1 MQTLIDYF
9 SFKSF
14 ISLDVMR
21 VGYALGA
28 VILPVAGGLLW
39 LWIKRRY
46 RLVDVAYG
54 RGKSW
59 LRQLTS
65 PAQRLG
71 LYGLF
76 ILMFVCA
83 EILWRMMFEYLIAYL
98 QIRDVLL
105 QMQMSTHPLNLGV
118 AAATDAMRGAW
129 PMAGVAGRAGGA
141 MPSSAFPGW

>member
-21 VGYALGA
+21 VCYALGA
-28 VILPVAGGLLW
+28 VIMPVAGVLLW

-46 RLVDVAYG
+46 QLIDAAYG
-54 RGKSW
+54 QGKSW

-65 PAQRLG
+65 PAQRLW

-76 ILMFVCA
+76 ILLFVCA
-83 EILWRMMFEYLIAYL
+83 EIVWRMMFEYLIAYL

-105 QMQMSTHPLNLGV
+105 QMQTQTFQQITEQLSRLRH
-118 AAATDAMRGAW
+118 
-129 PMAGVAGRAGGA
+129 
-141 MPSSAFPGW
+141 